1 MGQKVG
7 KSVISNCAIR
17 SHRLVIRSQRI
28 GKLDNPFSRIAIRS
42 LDFNELTIHG
52 NEFFNVRERIAQFDI
67 IIFFW
72 KSLYLKGF
80 LFRNKKKVPPLI
92 CRQLQD
98 FECWN
103 SMFSNWTQLSIV
115 TKYQLVLIVT
125 GTVTDVP
132 QTFPHP

>member
-67 IIFFW
+67 IIFF
-72 KSLYLKGF
+72 LK
-80 LFRNKKKVPPLI
+80 I
-92 CRQLQD
+92 
-98 FECWN
+98 
-103 SMFSNWTQLSIV
+103 SI
-115 TKYQLVLIVT
+115 
-125 GTVTDVP
+125 P
-132 QTFPHP
+132 